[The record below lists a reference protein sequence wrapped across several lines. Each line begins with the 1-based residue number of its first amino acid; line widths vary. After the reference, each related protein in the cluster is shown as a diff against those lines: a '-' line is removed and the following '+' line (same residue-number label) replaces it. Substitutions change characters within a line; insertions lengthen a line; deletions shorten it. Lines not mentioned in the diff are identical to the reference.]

1 MIRRLPL
8 AVLALGAALILAAP
22 EALAQFTMTPV
33 AQDSSFRT
41 LTVAGTGE
49 ATATS
54 DRAVLRIA
62 FETEGK
68 TIDEALSRHQE
79 EVDRVQ
85 TLLREGGIPEDQIF
99 VDRASVGESEG
110 EYGGPADEAGYTAS
124 RFVTVYVDDLER
136 VPRLMAEVVET
147 SSDDL
152 LTVQRR
158 NVDVSYVLQD
168 RAALR
173 SDALRKAVT
182 DARERAA
189 LIAEMAGLRLGEVV
203 TVNEQGVQAALFGPV
218 SSSDQAMMMQMMG
231 GGSGGEHSVQSGVVV
246 TFVLR

>member
-1 MIRRLPL
+1 MLRPL
-8 AVLALGAALILAAP
+8 FLAALVFAATD
-22 EALAQFTMTPV
+22 ARAQFTMTPV

-41 LTVAGTGE
+41 LTVTGTGE
-49 ATATS
+49 AKANS

-68 TIDEALSRHQE
+68 TIDEALERHQE

-85 TLLREGGIPEDQIF
+85 SLLRDGGIPEDQIF

-110 EYGGPADEAGYTAS
+110 DYGGPSDEEGFTAS
-124 RFVTVYVDDLER
+124 RFVTVYVDDLNR
-136 VPRLMAEVVET
+136 VPRLMAEVVKNAG
-147 SSDDL
+147 DDL

-173 SDALRKAVT
+173 SDALRKAVA

-189 LIAEMAGLRLGEVV
+189 LIAEMAGLQLGEVV

-218 SSSDQAMMMQMMG
+218 NSSDQAMMMQMMG
-231 GGSGGEHSVQSGVVV
+231 GGGGGEHSVQSGVVV
-246 TFVLR
+246 TFILR

>member
-1 MIRRLPL
+1 MVRSLIL
-8 AVLALGAALILAAP
+8 AALALGAT
-22 EALAQFTMTPV
+22 EARAQFTMTPV

-41 LTVAGTGE
+41 LTVTGTGE
-49 ATATS
+49 AKANS

-68 TIDEALSRHQE
+68 TIDEALERHQE

-85 TLLREGGIPEDQIF
+85 ALLRDGGIPDDQIF

-110 EYGGPADEAGYTAS
+110 EYGGPADEEGFTAS
-124 RFVTVYVDDLER
+124 RFVTVYVDDLDR
-136 VPRLMAEVVET
+136 VPRLMAEVVKN
-147 SSDDL
+147 SGDDL

-173 SDALRKAVT
+173 SVALRKAVT
-182 DARERAA
+182 DARDRAG
-189 LIAEMAGLRLGEVV
+189 LIAEMAGLQLGRVV

-218 SSSDQAMMMQMMG
+218 SSNDQAAMMQMMG
-231 GGSGGEHSVQSGVVV
+231 GGGGGEHRVQSGVVV
-246 TFVLR
+246 TFVLQ